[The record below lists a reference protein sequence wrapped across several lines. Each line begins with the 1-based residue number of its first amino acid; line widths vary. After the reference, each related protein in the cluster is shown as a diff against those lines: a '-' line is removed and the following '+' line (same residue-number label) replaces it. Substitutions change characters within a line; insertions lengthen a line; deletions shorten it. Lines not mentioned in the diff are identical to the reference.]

1 MKGKFCLV
9 TSLLVLSLM
18 FSSSMV
24 SAQPYQSRKLNQT
37 GKQIHIHEVS
47 KTQVSPSN
55 STGAKGR
62 ISR

>member
-1 MKGKFCLV
+1 
-9 TSLLVLSLM
+9 
-18 FSSSMV
+18 MV
-24 SAQPYQSRKLNQT
+24 HVIASFTNMTVVWMQNFIDQT

-62 ISR
+62 ISRWQKEVKV